1 MEELYPPQP
10 NTTPVA
16 SQPLQPTV
24 FSGQTS
30 PQQPVANQVE
40 SVPEQMEEEPE
51 TGSDWKFY
59 LIIAICALATLGIG
73 GSFLLKGFGFST
85 PTALFFSQKETDGA
99 VTTLTP
105 QELSETTGTGAPAV
119 ISPEGDPQ
127 LTVILPQEAPKTIA
141 EHSSFTKLFSLTYTK
156 KIQYYSLNCSP
167 ATPGRE
173 QETEEKRVFY
183 DPRIVTDN
191 ESLYALCRPQTTTL
205 FAKIAYTQDTVECLG
220 LSSQLTVAD
229 TAATECQGR
238 TTSISSTDISR
249 SLMIPFEGK
258 TILVESNDPD
268 YHQLIDDT
276 IESLKF

>member
-1 MEELYPPQP
+1 MEEYYPPQP
-10 NTTPVA
+10 STTPVA
-16 SQPLQPTV
+16 TQPEQPTV
-24 FSGQTS
+24 ILSQ
-30 PQQPVANQVE
+30 NQVV
-40 SVPEQMEEEPE
+40 SVPEQIEEEPE

-59 LIIAICALATLGIG
+59 LIVALCALAALVIG
-73 GSFLLKGFGFST
+73 GSFLLRGSGFQT
-85 PTALFFSQKETDGA
+85 PTALFFSQQETDGA
-99 VTTLTP
+99 LTTLTP
-105 QELSETTGTGAPAV
+105 QELSEATGTGAPAV

-127 LTVILPQEAPKTIA
+127 LAIATLQEPPKIVA
-141 EHSSFTKLFSLTYTK
+141 EHSSFTKSFSLTYTK

-191 ESLYALCRPQTTTL
+191 ESLYALCRPDTTTL
-205 FAKIAYTQDTVECLG
+205 FAKIAYTQNTVECLG

-229 TAATECQGR
+229 TAATECKGR
-238 TTSISSTDISR
+238 TTSVSSTDTSR
-249 SLMIPFEGK
+249 SLMIPFKGK